1 MAISCSSE
9 SRFGTSQST
18 GTGIIMT
25 EDGYIITNNH
35 VIEGATSIVVTAGD
49 GNDYQ
54 ASVVGSEAQSD
65 IAVLKIEA
73 TGLQAAEFG
82 KSSDLVVGETA
93 IVIGN
98 PLGLTFADTMT
109 QGIISSIEREVQ
121 IDEYIMSLIQ
131 IDAAVNPGNSGGPLI
146 NSQGQVVGVVN
157 AKVSDSDV
165 EGIGFAIPIDTALD
179 IANDLIEYGYVQGR
193 PVLGIT
199 VMSIT
204 ESQAYYYGYEPGIT
218 VTEVTPG
225 SCAEQGGIKVG
236 DKIVAFNGVEVST
249 STELNFQKE
258 KCSIGD
264 TVTITVERDGQ
275 TLDLSVTLSQG
286 TAA

>member
-1 MAISCSSE
+1 M
-9 SRFGTSQST
+9 
-18 GTGIIMT
+18 
-25 EDGYIITNNH
+25 
-35 VIEGATSIVVTAGD
+35 VGD
-49 GNDYQ
+49 
-54 ASVVGSEAQSD
+54 
-65 IAVLKIEA
+65 
-73 TGLQAAEFG
+73 
-82 KSSDLVVGETA
+82 TA